1 MNNERLQRHQ
11 RKIIERI
18 IIRGTLILDT
28 STCLGNGDAD
38 GPTDMMLLRDSISP
52 GALLTGASIA
62 GALRN
67 YLHEYEKGY
76 GQETDK
82 NSLATE
88 LFGSIRQDKD
98 GDQSPLII
106 NNAISSDIP
115 RVELRDGVEIDG
127 KTGTAKKG
135 AKYDLEVLATG
146 TEFPL
151 DFELLIEEGRD
162 RNRLLEALS
171 IVLRGLE
178 EGEIGIGMKKSRG
191 LGRCS
196 VKGWRVWQ
204 FNLKEPKDLRAWL
217 MFDRERTEPPEELST
232 NIKLFPSS
240 TSSDQRCRFQIK
252 ATFRLLGSL
261 IIRSGQAETGTVPD
275 AVHLKSGDKPV
286 VSGTS
291 LTGVLR
297 HRADR
302 IVKTL
307 GASDTSTFVD
317 ELFGKVEEK
326 TKKVSASRLIVHET
340 VIKNVNE
347 LVQTRIAI
355 DRFTGGAYHGALFE
369 EQPVFAQDT
378 TEVTLRLE
386 LRNPEDAE
394 IGLLLLLLKD
404 LWTGDLPVGGESA
417 IGRGRL
423 QGVKAEIEKHKVW
436 TIEQQGDRLEISD
449 ASALEAFVK
458 KLHEVVHE

>member
-1 MNNERLQRHQ
+1 MTNERLHRNQRE
-11 RKIIERI
+11 IIERI
-18 IIRGTLILDT
+18 IIRGNLILDT
-28 STCLGNGDAD
+28 PTCLGNGDAD

-52 GALLTGASIA
+52 RALLTGASIA

-76 GQETDK
+76 GQETDN

-106 NNAISSDIP
+106 NDSISSDIP
-115 RVELRDGVEIDG
+115 RVELRDGVKIDG
-127 KTGTAKKG
+127 KTGTAEKG

-151 DFELLIEEGRD
+151 DFELLIEERKD

-171 IVLRGLE
+171 IVLQGLE
-178 EGEIGIGMKKSRG
+178 NGDIGIGMKKSRG

-204 FNLKEPKDLRAWL
+204 FDLKDPKDLRTWL
-217 MFDRERTEPPEELST
+217 MFDRECTEPPKELSSIT
-232 NIKLFPSS
+232 DIFPLS
-240 TSSDQRCRFQIK
+240 TFSDKRCRFQIE
-252 ATFRLLGSL
+252 ATFRLLDSL

-275 AVHLKSGDKPV
+275 AVHLKSGDKPIL
-286 VSGTS
+286 SGTS
-291 LTGVLR
+291 ITGVLR

-302 IVKTL
+302 IVKTISN
-307 GASDTSTFVD
+307 ANSSAFVD

-326 TKKVSASRLIVHET
+326 TKEASASRLIVHET
-340 VIKNVNE
+340 VIENTTE

-369 EQPVFAQDT
+369 EQPIFAKDT
-378 TEVTLRLE
+378 TTVKLKLE
-386 LRNPEDAE
+386 LRNPKDGE

-404 LWTGDLPVGGESA
+404 LWTGNLPIGGESA

-423 QGVKAEIEKHKVW
+423 QGIKAQAKIEKVW

-449 ASALEAFVK
+449 QSELEKFVE
-458 KLHEVVHE
+458 KLQEAVQ